1 MVMCPHLS
9 QHGSENVQNVHIL
22 QPFLDIEQLFDSF
35 TVSWKLSVWR
45 LQRQQ
50 TLRMWKKLRILMR
63 VAGHAHRILWLLD
76 YKNHHFCTSDPITY
90 PGSEGENKNMS
101 ARDTRQRSGK
111 DKRRTGAGFRF
122 QTEQDPE
129 SPALLTTRPLTGSKK
144 SAIQASPRINQ
155 QSPVG
160 TTPRVGGLAST
171 DLKLDQGNPSAAMFT
186 SSD

>member
-1 MVMCPHLS
+1 MSSSCSTHLLFRGNCRCDVCKDSRRSECDAPTASSS
-9 QHGSENVQNVHIL
+9 QCH
-22 QPFLDIEQLFDSF
+22 
-35 TVSWKLSVWR
+35 KC
-45 LQRQQ
+45 
-50 TLRMWKKLRILMR
+50 
-63 VAGHAHRILWLLD
+63 LLLG

-111 DKRRTGAGFRF
+111 DKPRTGAGFRF

-155 QSPVG
+155 QSPAG